1 MNPAHRQRARG
12 LRVLSNGS
20 GRRLMAMLQSA
31 FVLVWLL
38 AASLPAAANNHIL
51 YECTDANG
59 ARQFTNIPS
68 NPRACKVLN
77 IGPLG
82 APSAPPT
89 GAARAPAPAPK
100 MSTPSS
106 FPRVDRQL
114 QQQRDSDRRRILEQ
128 ELESEEKLLAQA
140 RKELAEQE
148 AVRLGSERNYQRTLD
163 RVDPFQKKVK
173 LHEDNVAN
181 LRKEISKIR

>member
-1 MNPAHRQRARG
+1 
-12 LRVLSNGS
+12 
-20 GRRLMAMLQSA
+20 MAMLQRA

-51 YECTDANG
+51 YECNDANG
-59 ARQFTNIPS
+59 ARQFTNIPT

-82 APSAPPT
+82 APSPPPPST
-89 GAARAPAPAPK
+89 ARAPAAPAPK
-100 MSTPSS
+100 IATPSS

-128 ELESEEKLLAQA
+128 ELESEERLLAQA
-140 RKELAEQE
+140 KKELAEQE
-148 AVRLGSERNYQRTLD
+148 AVRLGSERNYQRTLE
-163 RVDPFQKKVK
+163 RVDPFQKRVK

>member
-1 MNPAHRQRARG
+1 
-12 LRVLSNGS
+12 
-20 GRRLMAMLQSA
+20 MAMLRRA
-31 FVLVWLL
+31 FVLLWLL
-38 AASLPAAANNHIL
+38 AASLPAGASNHIL
-51 YECTDANG
+51 YECIDANG
-59 ARQFTNIPS
+59 ARQFTNIPT
-68 NPRACKVLN
+68 NPKACKVLN

-82 APSAPPT
+82 APTAPAS
-89 GAARAPAPAPK
+89 GAAKSPAPAPAPK
-100 MSTPSS
+100 IATPSS

-114 QQQRDSDRRRILEQ
+114 QQQRDNDRRRILEQ

-140 RKELAEQE
+140 KKELAEQE

-163 RVDPFQKKVK
+163 RVDPYQKKVK